1 MNLPQVPFPIIL
13 IVLPLITAFV
23 IPVLGLWKKKLCY
36 PIVIIAIFASLF
48 SSLKIMKVVM
58 GQGPV
63 KYYLGGWKPPWGIE
77 YHLNH
82 LNALLIILISFI
94 SLITAIYSKKSIEKE
109 LPDKEVHF
117 YCLFL
122 LLFTGL
128 LGIVVT
134 GDLFNLYVFLEIASL
149 STYALIGIGE
159 EKAQFASFRYL
170 IIGTIGACFYLLGV
184 GYLYAVTG
192 SLNMSDLAQILP
204 NLFHSR
210 TVLVAFVFFSAGI
223 GIKMA
228 LFPLHVWLPDS
239 YTYAPSTVSAFI
251 APLMTKVGVYIMIKI
266 MYVVFG
272 RSFFIGLIHADSI
285 LSWIAVIGVIAGSIL
300 ALAQSDIKRMLSYII
315 VAEVSYITL
324 GIGMANR
331 NGLIGSILHILN
343 DAFMMSCLFLVVGVM
358 MYKTGVRNIYQFKH
372 FNKKMP
378 FTMGAFT
385 ISALSM
391 IGVPPACGFFSKW
404 YLILGALDA
413 GNFIFVAVILLIG
426 LFNAILFFRV
436 IENIYFNHSSNHDE
450 GTDKIISRDEAP
462 LTMLIPILIM
472 AIGIILL
479 GIFSGKLVTTII
491 QFAIPANFQ

>member
-1 MNLPQVPFPIIL
+1 MNLPQLPFPIL
-13 IVLPLITAFV
+13 LVVLPLLVAFV

-36 PIVIIAIFASLF
+36 PIVIITISISFFLSIKILQVVLEHGAI
-48 SSLKIMKVVM
+48 
-58 GQGPV
+58 Q
-63 KYYLGGWKPPWGIE
+63 YYLGGWKPPWGIE
-77 YHLNH
+77 YNIGHLS
-82 LNALLIILISFI
+82 ALLIILISFI

-109 LPDKEVHF
+109 LPDKDVYF
-117 YCLFL
+117 YSLFL
-122 LLFTGL
+122 LLFAGL
-128 LGIVVT
+128 LGIVAT
-134 GDLFNLYVFLEIASL
+134 GDLFNLYVFIEISSL
-149 STYALIGIGE
+149 STYALIAVGE

-184 GYLYAVTG
+184 GYLYAATG
-192 SLNMSDLAQILP
+192 SLNMMDLAQILP
-204 NLFHSR
+204 NLFHSK
-210 TVLVAFVFFSAGI
+210 TVLVAFSFFLVGT

-239 YTYAPSTVSAFI
+239 YTYAPSTVSAFV

-272 RSFFIGLIHADSI
+272 RSFSIELVHAGSI
-285 LSWIAVIGVIAGSIL
+285 LSWIAAIGVIAGCIL

-315 VAEVSYITL
+315 VAEVGYIAL
-324 GIGMANR
+324 GVGMANR
-331 NGLIGSILHILN
+331 NGLIGAILHILN
-343 DAFMMSCLFLVVGVM
+343 DAFMMACLFLVVGAI
-358 MYKTGVRNIYQFKH
+358 MYKTGTRNIHQFKH

-391 IGVPPACGFFSKW
+391 IGVPPTCGFFSKW

-413 GNFIFVAVILLIG
+413 GNFIFVAVILIIG

-436 IENIYFNHSSNHDE
+436 IENIYFKHSSSHDGRIDE
-450 GTDKIISRDEAP
+450 IISRDEAP

-472 AIGIILL
+472 ASGIILL
-479 GIFSGKLVTTII
+479 GIFSGKLVSTII
-491 QFAIPANFQ
+491 QFAVPANF

>member
-1 MNLPQVPFPIIL
+1 VNLSQLPFPIIL
-13 IVLPLITAFV
+13 IVLPLITAFL
-23 IPVLGLWKKKLCY
+23 IPVLGWWKKKLCY
-36 PIVIIAIFASLF
+36 PIVIITIFLSLL
-48 SSLKIMKVVM
+48 SSLKIMKLVLD
-58 GQGPV
+58 QGPV
-63 KYYLGGWKPPWGIE
+63 KYHLGGWQPPWGIE

-94 SLITAIYSKKSIEKE
+94 SLITVIYSKKSIEKE
-109 LPDKEVHF
+109 LPDKEVYF

-134 GDLFNLYVFLEIASL
+134 GDLFNLYVFLEISSL

-159 EKAQFASFRYL
+159 EKAQFASFRYI

-184 GYLYAVTG
+184 GYLYAATG
-192 SLNMSDLAQILP
+192 SLNMMDLAQILP
-204 NLFHSR
+204 NLFHSK
-210 TVLVAFVFFSAGI
+210 TVIVAFSFFLVGT

-239 YTYAPSTVSAFI
+239 YTYAPSTVSAFV

-272 RSFFIGLIHADSI
+272 RSFSIELVHTDSI
-285 LSWIAVIGVIAGSIL
+285 LSWIAAIGVIAGCIL
-300 ALAQSDIKRMLSYII
+300 ALAQSDIKRMLAYII
-315 VAEVSYITL
+315 IAEVGYITL
-324 GIGMANR
+324 GVGMANR
-331 NGLIGSILHILN
+331 NGLTGAILHIVN
-343 DAFMMSCLFLVVGVM
+343 DAFMMSCLFLVVGAI
-358 MYKTGVRNIYQFKH
+358 MYKTGVRNIHQFKH

-413 GNFIFVAVILLIG
+413 GNFIFVAVILIIG

-436 IENIYFNHSSNHDE
+436 IENIYFNHSSSHDE
-450 GTDKIISRDEAP
+450 GIDEIISRDEAP

-472 AIGIILL
+472 AIGIIIL

-491 QFAIPANFQ
+491 QFAVPGNF